1 MDISPLPDIGNEVLV
16 ERSKAHV
23 DPSTVP
29 VICGSGSVDE
39 DKAGREEDTV
49 EYKERRGYSG
59 TQGEER
65 IQWNTRREE
74 DTVEYKERR
83 GYS

>member
-29 VICGSGSVDE
+29 VICGSGWVDE
-39 DKAGREEDTV
+39 GKAGRGEDTV
-49 EYKERRGYSG
+49 EDKERR
-59 TQGEER
+59 
-65 IQWNTRREE
+65 RR
-74 DTVEYKERR
+74 
-83 GYS
+83 